1 MKASPPLF
9 RDDDDARRR
18 RRSRRSKGK
27 GGESK
32 NVTAFHK
39 VICCCACAV
48 LFVNCVCELRLL
60 MLLPRCAESL
70 SLRVCG
76 TLRSIASHRHQA
88 PCPSQTCRN
97 IGETKLNNYPDRNF
111 EAIRR
116 CFAHSVFSDIIG
128 TGYRGLGPSLNCSKQ
143 MVAGCSPLGF
153 CQLKRSLR
161 CFSSSSVPSSGN
173 NDSGVVGPGSSATRS
188 SDNLASVLHG
198 KNNSSYTGRFQ
209 EEGAQSLDYDSTRID
224 LHKLIS
230 SPSDLKG
237 LHATL
242 QSSDKQIMSM
252 TIEDIRNLLKA
263 EFRRRASQSASV
275 EIWKALLVVGGLL
288 FVLYWGR
295 IGKDIAG
302 ETARVTTLTLQDEQL
317 QAKAFELANVIV
329 RAFTFSQLCC
339 ARHQTCLFMFCR
351 STTCSPTQTWL
362 IKPQSSFKL
371 LLPIWPPN
379 QKRKQFSCKL
389 LRAHWRT

>member
-1 MKASPPLF
+1 VTVFEASQQEAQGVEKCYRLS
-9 RDDDDARRR
+9 RDLLLCLC
-18 RRSRRSKGK
+18 S
-27 GGESK
+27 
-32 NVTAFHK
+32 
-39 VICCCACAV
+39 I
-48 LFVNCVCELRLL
+48 VCELRLL

-70 SLRVCG
+70 SVRVCG
-76 TLRSIASHRHQA
+76 TLRAIASHRHQA
-88 PCPSQTCRN
+88 PRPSQTRRT
-97 IGETKLNNYPDRNF
+97 IGETKLINYPDQNF

-116 CFAHSVFSDIIG
+116 CFAHFVFSDTNG
-128 TGYRGLGPSLNCSKQ
+128 PATNYRGFGPSLNCSKQ
-143 MVAGCSPLGF
+143 GFTRCSPLEF
-153 CQLKRSLR
+153 CQRKRSLR

-173 NDSGVVGPGSSATRS
+173 GDSGVVGPGGSATRS
-188 SDNLASVLHG
+188 SDNLASSLHG
-198 KNNSSYTGRFQ
+198 KNKLSYTGRFQ

-329 RAFTFSQLCC
+329 RAFAFDQLCC
-339 ARHQTCLFMFCR
+339 A
-351 STTCSPTQTWL
+351 
-362 IKPQSSFKL
+362 
-371 LLPIWPPN
+371 
-379 QKRKQFSCKL
+379 
-389 LRAHWRT
+389 